1 MIFLNFDVICSI
13 ECICTVAVL
22 IILACVSVSGD
33 ANKSA
38 ERDLEEILRNKKS
51 TSNGKSNKR

>member
-13 ECICTVAVL
+13 GCICAVAVL

-33 ANKSA
+33 ANKAA
-38 ERDLEEILRNKKS
+38 ERDIEELLRNKKS
-51 TSNGKSNKR
+51 VSNGRYNKR